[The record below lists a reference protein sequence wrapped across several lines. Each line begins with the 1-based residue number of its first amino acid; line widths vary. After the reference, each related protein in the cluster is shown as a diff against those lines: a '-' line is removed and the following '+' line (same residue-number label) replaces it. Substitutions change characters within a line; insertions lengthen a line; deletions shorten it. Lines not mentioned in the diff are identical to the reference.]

1 MSQDTII
8 FFLAAVIAVLSFM
21 VLYQRFVFRK
31 GIQKKIGDMGD
42 TLEQILDE
50 KSDEKVMVFTDD
62 KALIHLSS
70 QINRLLD
77 DRQRIQADFR
87 RSEISAK
94 NMLSNISHDI
104 RTPMTVIL
112 GYLEIMRLEAEGK
125 DKMVAKVEQK
135 ARKVMELINQFF
147 TLAKLESGDTQVE
160 MGRVNLSECCREN
173 VLDFYELLT
182 QKEFQVEIEIPEEP
196 VFVEDVDV
204 IQVGTRNMQN
214 FELLKELGK
223 LKKPILLKRG
233 MANTLDELLMS
244 AEYIM
249 AGGNENVILCER
261 GIRTFE
267 TSMRNT
273 LDISAIPMLKK
284 KTHLPVIIDPSHAAG
299 IRFMVEP
306 LTMAAIAAGA
316 DGVMIEVHN
325 NPEKALCD
333 GMQSLTPAMFDDIM
347 QKVKKTTEFFG
358 KVM

>member
-196 VFVEDVDV
+196 VFVE
-204 IQVGTRNMQN
+204 
-214 FELLKELGK
+214 
-223 LKKPILLKRG
+223 
-233 MANTLDELLMS
+233 
-244 AEYIM
+244 
-249 AGGNENVILCER
+249 GNEEALQRILFNLISNAVRYGSDGKYLGIAVRTEGAFALIHVTDR
-261 GIRTFE
+261 G
-267 TSMRNT
+267 
-273 LDISAIPMLKK
+273 K
-284 KTHLPVIIDPSHAAG
+284 G
-299 IRFMVEP
+299 I
-306 LTMAAIAAGA
+306 
-316 DGVMIEVHN
+316 
-325 NPEKALCD
+325 EKAFAGTVFERLFTMED
-333 GMQSLTPAMFDDIM
+333 SRNREIQGNGLGLTIARNLAVKMGGDITLVSEPDVSTTFT
-347 QKVKKTTEFFG
+347 VKLRKMTF
-358 KVM
+358 

>member
-8 FFLAAVIAVLSFM
+8 FFLAAVIAVLSFV
-21 VLYQRFVFRK
+21 VLYQRFIFRK

-196 VFVEDVDV
+196 VFVE
-204 IQVGTRNMQN
+204 
-214 FELLKELGK
+214 
-223 LKKPILLKRG
+223 
-233 MANTLDELLMS
+233 
-244 AEYIM
+244 
-249 AGGNENVILCER
+249 GNEEALQRILFNLISNAVRYGSDGKYLGIAVRTEGAFALIHVTDRGKGIEKGFAGTVFER
-261 GIRTFE
+261 LFTMEDSRNREIQGNGLGLTIARNLAVKMGGDITLVSEPDVSTTF
-267 TSMRNT
+267 T
-273 LDISAIPMLKK
+273 
-284 KTHLPVIIDPSHAAG
+284 
-299 IRFMVEP
+299 
-306 LTMAAIAAGA
+306 
-316 DGVMIEVHN
+316 
-325 NPEKALCD
+325 
-333 GMQSLTPAMFDDIM
+333 
-347 QKVKKTTEFFG
+347 VKLRKMTF
-358 KVM
+358 

>member
-8 FFLAAVIAVLSFM
+8 FFLAAVIAVLSFV

-50 KSDEKVMVFTDD
+50 KSDEKVMVFTGD

-87 RSEISAK
+87 RSE
-94 NMLSNISHDI
+94 I

-196 VFVEDVDV
+196 VFV
-204 IQVGTRNMQN
+204 
-214 FELLKELGK
+214 
-223 LKKPILLKRG
+223 
-233 MANTLDELLMS
+233 
-244 AEYIM
+244 
-249 AGGNENVILCER
+249 
-261 GIRTFE
+261 
-267 TSMRNT
+267 
-273 LDISAIPMLKK
+273 
-284 KTHLPVIIDPSHAAG
+284 DP
-299 IRFMVEP
+299 
-306 LTMAAIAAGA
+306 
-316 DGVMIEVHN
+316 
-325 NPEKALCD
+325 CD
-333 GMQSLTPAMFDDIM
+333 GQRKGNRESLCRYR
-347 QKVKKTTEFFG
+347 V
-358 KVM
+358 

>member
-196 VFVEDVDV
+196 VFVE
-204 IQVGTRNMQN
+204 
-214 FELLKELGK
+214 
-223 LKKPILLKRG
+223 
-233 MANTLDELLMS
+233 
-244 AEYIM
+244 
-249 AGGNENVILCER
+249 GNEEAIQRILFNLISNAVRYGSDGKYLGIAVRTEGAFALIHVTDR
-261 GIRTFE
+261 G
-267 TSMRNT
+267 
-273 LDISAIPMLKK
+273 K
-284 KTHLPVIIDPSHAAG
+284 G
-299 IRFMVEP
+299 I
-306 LTMAAIAAGA
+306 
-316 DGVMIEVHN
+316 
-325 NPEKALCD
+325 EKAFAGTVFERLFTMED
-333 GMQSLTPAMFDDIM
+333 SRNREIQGNGLGLTIARNLAVKMGGDITLVSEPDVSTTFT
-347 QKVKKTTEFFG
+347 VKLRKMTF
-358 KVM
+358 

>member
-42 TLEQILDE
+42 TMEQILDE

-196 VFVEDVDV
+196 VFVE
-204 IQVGTRNMQN
+204 
-214 FELLKELGK
+214 
-223 LKKPILLKRG
+223 
-233 MANTLDELLMS
+233 
-244 AEYIM
+244 
-249 AGGNENVILCER
+249 GNEEALQRILFNLISNAVRYGSDGKYLGIAVRTEGVFALIHVTDR
-261 GIRTFE
+261 G
-267 TSMRNT
+267 
-273 LDISAIPMLKK
+273 K
-284 KTHLPVIIDPSHAAG
+284 G
-299 IRFMVEP
+299 I
-306 LTMAAIAAGA
+306 
-316 DGVMIEVHN
+316 
-325 NPEKALCD
+325 EKAFAGTVFERLFTMED
-333 GMQSLTPAMFDDIM
+333 SRNREIQGNGLGLTIARNLAVKMGGDITLVSEPDVSTTFT
-347 QKVKKTTEFFG
+347 VKLRKMTF
-358 KVM
+358 